1 MGVKRTLGL
10 ERTLGQFRVQGS
22 MEMVWMKRRGRTS
35 GFQVD
40 LDKVCWSNADIL
52 RLSPGFNCEIE

>member
-40 LDKVCWSNADIL
+40 LDIRFAGQTQTS
-52 RLSPGFNCEIE
+52 